1 MNRRSR
7 YGFNIFGLHIGSS
20 ALSSFQV
27 ATNTTANNI
36 ANVKTTGYTRQEAT
50 LQAKDAINVT
60 ARYGSVGTGVTVTSI
75 KQQRDL
81 YYDNKYWENN
91 SCYGRY
97 EQKLYYMEQIQNY
110 FKDNGSSVKGFS
122 SVFSQ
127 MFSDLDTLRSKPSDK
142 TVRNQFISSAQSL
155 CTYFNQMSDNLSK
168 LQDDC
173 NEEIRNNV
181 DKINSISEKISLLN
195 KEINQIETGTGV
207 EASSLRDE
215 RANLIDSLSKI
226 VNVSY
231 NETEVQNTYG
241 DNLGGTNFSLYINGE
256 KVVEGKDYRKLIC
269 ESSKTK
275 NNQTD
280 NDDLYKIYWE
290 DTKMEFSATAGT
302 AGGSLKALFE
312 VRDGDNLENFK
323 GKVTKA
329 DSYSLTVE
337 NTSIDNIKSL
347 NLPDKDGKI
356 TVNNITYSYDS
367 WEAQVDAQGNIK
379 SVTFNLSK
387 DKAIADPE
395 KTVAEGYLLNAGSA
409 INARGIPYYMT
420 QLNEFVRNF
429 SEMFNQ
435 IESKGQNLNGD
446 TPPTFFEAITNTA
459 KVYDFSES
467 EAYSK
472 LPDGQT
478 ATINSSSNTYYRMTA
493 ANFSVN
499 KDVMNDVSLF
509 ATATDYVKTDSC
521 DIVDE
526 LKKLQSEK
534 TVYRGDKAESF
545 LETIISNVSVDTE
558 KAETYNKLYSNLEQT
573 IANQRTSVSGVDE
586 DEEALNLVKFQYSY
600 NMASKIISVMNQMLD
615 KLINDTGVA

>member
-1 MNRRSR
+1 MAST
-7 YGFNIFGLHIGSS
+7 FFGLHIGSS

-280 NDDLYKIYWE
+280 NADLYKIYWE

-337 NTSIDNIKSL
+337 NISIDNIKSL

-356 TVNNITYSYDS
+356 TVNNISYSYDS

-409 INARGIPYYMT
+409 INARGI

-509 ATATDYVKTDSC
+509 ATSTDYVKTDSC